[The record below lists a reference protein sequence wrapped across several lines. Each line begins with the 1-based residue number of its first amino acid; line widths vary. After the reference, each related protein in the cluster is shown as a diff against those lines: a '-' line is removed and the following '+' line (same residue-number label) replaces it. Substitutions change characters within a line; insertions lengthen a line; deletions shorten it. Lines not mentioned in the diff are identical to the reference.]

1 MYLNFNKKIT
11 VLIPDGESPRLL
23 SVINCLSL
31 VENVEV
37 YVMSSR
43 RHYYMKYSRY
53 IKSYVFYPDSNDRD
67 WVNNINYEV
76 EKNDIDVI
84 MPVFEVGFNR
94 IIKNKNKLKEK
105 DKLCSLPTFPNFESA
120 RNKDSLYRHL
130 KANDLP
136 CPQSVILEPNKPIE
150 LAELTFPV
158 VAKPVEG
165 FGAGQGIEVLSENK
179 DIFEYIKSNTFSCNT
194 IFQNFIEGYD
204 ICCNVLCKNG
214 DIIAYSIQKAHFSV
228 KGKLTP
234 QLSFSFVEEE
244 ALLQIIKKLMK
255 SLNWSGVANI
265 DCRYDIDISTFKII
279 EINTRFWE
287 NIEASAMAGVN
298 FPYLYCLSTL
308 NHNFKIQK
316 ADKITYL
323 NLKGLIKR
331 LKTNPFFIINTS
343 YIWKNTP
350 ISFALR
356 DPMPMLYKFVWRT
369 KNILIQKIFRK

>member
-136 CPQSVILEPNKPIE
+136 CP
-150 LAELTFPV
+150 
-158 VAKPVEG
+158 
-165 FGAGQGIEVLSENK
+165 
-179 DIFEYIKSNTFSCNT
+179 
-194 IFQNFIEGYD
+194 
-204 ICCNVLCKNG
+204 
-214 DIIAYSIQKAHFSV
+214 
-228 KGKLTP
+228 
-234 QLSFSFVEEE
+234 
-244 ALLQIIKKLMK
+244 
-255 SLNWSGVANI
+255 
-265 DCRYDIDISTFKII
+265 
-279 EINTRFWE
+279 
-287 NIEASAMAGVN
+287 
-298 FPYLYCLSTL
+298 
-308 NHNFKIQK
+308 
-316 ADKITYL
+316 
-323 NLKGLIKR
+323 
-331 LKTNPFFIINTS
+331 
-343 YIWKNTP
+343 
-350 ISFALR
+350 
-356 DPMPMLYKFVWRT
+356 
-369 KNILIQKIFRK
+369 